1 MQNTTL
7 QFTVSPLSGL
17 SHAKAAVLASLFA
30 CLIKLFQRLPTGTDM
45 LRLTRILAT
54 HCLAIA
60 LGFALGIFLLP
71 VLTAP
76 PAPSDAEVASSS
88 KLASFN
94 GMFQKDL
101 PGSDFLH
108 WGEGT
113 ISLSAEQISF
123 IGSLA
128 PGPDY
133 KLYLTPELVLTE
145 QEFLAVKADSAR
157 VGDVRTFDNF
167 ILAVPQ
173 EIDLENYK
181 AVIIW
186 CESFGEFITAA
197 SYR

>member
-1 MQNTTL
+1 
-7 QFTVSPLSGL
+7 
-17 SHAKAAVLASLFA
+17 
-30 CLIKLFQRLPTGTDM
+30 M

-54 HCLAIA
+54 HGLAIA

-71 VLTAP
+71 LLTAP
-76 PAPSDAEVASSS
+76 PPPTDAEVASSS

-113 ISLSAEQISF
+113 ISLSAQQISF
-123 IGSLA
+123 MGSLA

-167 ILAVPQ
+167 ILAVPPG
-173 EIDLENYK
+173 IDPGDYK